1 MSNSEIDFESTYYRY
16 VDMIYR
22 LCFSFL
28 KNKEDTEEAVQSV
41 L

>member
-1 MSNSEIDFESTYYRY
+1 MSNLEKDFESTYYRY

-28 KNKEDTEEAVQSV
+28 KNKCEKALGNNEQ
-41 L
+41 